1 MLNSKIAAARKDPT
15 AVFPTHADGV
25 KPYEDK
31 GIMDRTGPAN
41 DVTEVES
48 KPGAVTSYEDC

>member
-1 MLNSKIAAARKDPT
+1 MNPKVASARKDPT

-31 GIMDRTGPAN
+31 GVIERTGPAN
-41 DVTEVES
+41 DVTQVES
-48 KPGAVTSYEDC
+48 KPGAVTSYKDC